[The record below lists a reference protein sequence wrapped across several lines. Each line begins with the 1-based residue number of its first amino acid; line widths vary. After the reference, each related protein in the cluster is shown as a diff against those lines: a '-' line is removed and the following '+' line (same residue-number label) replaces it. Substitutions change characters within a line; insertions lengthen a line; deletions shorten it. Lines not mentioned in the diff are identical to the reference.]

1 MVAVQSTMLPL
12 GTVAPDFRLRDTDG
26 STIARDDFTGQPLLV
41 AFICN
46 HCPFV
51 RHLADALADFAR
63 DAQAKGVAM
72 VGINSNDIEAHP
84 DDAPPRMQA
93 EKRARGWVFP
103 YLFDAS
109 QDVAKAYR
117 AACTP
122 DFYLFDREHRL
133 VYRGRFDET
142 RPQQTPPQTPHGR
155 ELRAAVD
162 AVAAG
167 KPVPQQQLPS
177 IGCNI
182 KWKPGRAPEWF
193 PG

>member
-26 STIARDDFTGQPLLV
+26 NTVARDDFTGQPLLV

-51 RHLADALADFAR
+51 RHLADALAVFAR

-84 DDAPPRMQA
+84 DDAPPLMQA

-133 VYRGRFDET
+133 VYRGQFDAT
-142 RPQQTPPQTPHGR
+142 RPQQTPPQVPHGR
-155 ELRAAVD
+155 DLRAAVD

-167 KPVPQQQLPS
+167 KPVPPQQLPS